1 MRYLAARAR
10 TGGDQRRADLPHR
23 RLRADWLL
31 VQDGAKTKIAVVVN
45 AAASKAEGER
55 TYKTLVKA
63 CDTSK
68 R

>member
-1 MRYLAARAR
+1 
-10 TGGDQRRADLPHR
+10 
-23 RLRADWLL
+23 LL